1 MLSFGHARPPSRR
14 TSSTGGDAGFSASPL
29 PIARSLSPR
38 LPDSMIGT
46 PRSLSPRLPDSMI
59 GTPRSLSPRLPDS
72 MIGTA
77 YQDDST
83 AQLSST
89 SAIPSVSNAQV
100 DLSIQVPLQQVKA
113 CFKTLTDHV
122 DKKFEA
128 MQKQLGSVETAL
140 KDLSEE
146 MKKNSSQSFAIKGS
160 TYEMAV
166 TKVLT
171 IRVIKDEKYKFDEAL
186 RFFQSMGGLD
196 DVNDVEA
203 YCQNLALFRKFI
215 RHCSSENQVN
225 HSEYR
230 HWVDSYYSSPD
241 EDKWQELMQEDAAF
255 DYQSL
260 GHGMGIQ

>member
-14 TSSTGGDAGFSASPL
+14 TSSTGGDTGFSASPL

-46 PRSLSPRLPDSMI
+46 A
-59 GTPRSLSPRLPDS
+59 RSLSPRLPDS

-77 YQDDST
+77 YQNDST

-100 DLSIQVPLQQVKA
+100 DLSIQVPLQQAKA
-113 CFKTLTDHV
+113 YFKTLTDHV

-146 MKKNSSQSFAIKGS
+146 MKKNSSQSFTIKGS
-160 TYEMAV
+160 TYECLGKHPFPRCKFMA
-166 TKVLT
+166 TKELAKS
-171 IRVIKDEKYKFDEAL
+171 II
-186 RFFQSMGGLD
+186 QSMGGLD

-241 EDKWQELMQEDAAF
+241 EDEWQELMQEDAAF

>member
-1 MLSFGHARPPSRR
+1 
-14 TSSTGGDAGFSASPL
+14 
-29 PIARSLSPR
+29 
-38 LPDSMIGT
+38 
-46 PRSLSPRLPDSMI
+46 
-59 GTPRSLSPRLPDS
+59 

-146 MKKNSSQSFAIKGS
+146 MKKNSSQSFTIKGS

-186 RFFQSMGGLD
+186 RFFKSRLTDARTDERRKCLGKHPFPRCKFMATKELAKSIIQSMGGLD

-241 EDKWQELMQEDAAF
+241 EDEWQELMQEDAAF

>member
-46 PRSLSPRLPDSMI
+46 
-59 GTPRSLSPRLPDS
+59 
-72 MIGTA
+72 A

-89 SAIPSVSNAQV
+89 LAIPSVSNAQV

-113 CFKTLTDHV
+113 CFTTLTDHV

-128 MQKQLGSVETAL
+128 MQKQLGNVETAL

-146 MKKNSSQSFAIKGS
+146 MKKNSSQSFTIKGS
-160 TYEMAV
+160 TYEV
-166 TKVLT
+166 QPVIN
-171 IRVIKDEKYKFDEAL
+171 IRYL
-186 RFFQSMGGLD
+186 
-196 DVNDVEA
+196 
-203 YCQNLALFRKFI
+203 LFGV
-215 RHCSSENQVN
+215 CS
-225 HSEYR
+225 H
-230 HWVDSYYSSPD
+230 
-241 EDKWQELMQEDAAF
+241 L
-255 DYQSL
+255 
-260 GHGMGIQ
+260 

>member
-46 PRSLSPRLPDSMI
+46 A
-59 GTPRSLSPRLPDS
+59 RSLSPRLPDS

-100 DLSIQVPLQQVKA
+100 DLSIQVPLQQSPLK
-113 CFKTLTDHV
+113 
-122 DKKFEA
+122 
-128 MQKQLGSVETAL
+128 VEVSKL
-140 KDLSEE
+140 FCHSLLRDPGDES
-146 MKKNSSQSFAIKGS
+146 IR
-160 TYEMAV
+160 MAV

-186 RFFQSMGGLD
+186 RFFKSRLTDARTDERRKCLGKHPFPRCKFMATKELAKSIIQSMGGLD

-241 EDKWQELMQEDAAF
+241 EDEWQELMQEDAAF

>member
-46 PRSLSPRLPDSMI
+46 A
-59 GTPRSLSPRLPDS
+59 RSLSPRLPDS

-100 DLSIQVPLQQVKA
+100 DLSIQVPLQQ
-113 CFKTLTDHV
+113 
-122 DKKFEA
+122 
-128 MQKQLGSVETAL
+128 
-140 KDLSEE
+140 
-146 MKKNSSQSFAIKGS
+146 
-160 TYEMAV
+160 MAV

-186 RFFQSMGGLD
+186 RFFKSRLTD
-196 DVNDVEA
+196 ARTDERRK
-203 YCQNLALFRKFI
+203 RKFI
-215 RHCSSENQVN
+215 CHCSSENQVN

-241 EDKWQELMQEDAAF
+241 EDEWQELMQEDAAF